1 MDQNLIVINVQK
13 VTNHLKINK
22 NVKNAKKIIL
32 IQYRE
37 AFAQNVLNLR
47 NQMKIKQS
55 VSQKILLLIKKIK

>member
-47 NQMKIKQS
+47 NQMNIKQS